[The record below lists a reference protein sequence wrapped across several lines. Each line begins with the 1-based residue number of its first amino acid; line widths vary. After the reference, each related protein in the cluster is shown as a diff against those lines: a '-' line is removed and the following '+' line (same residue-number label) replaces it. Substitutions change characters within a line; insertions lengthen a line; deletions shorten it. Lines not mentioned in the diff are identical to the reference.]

1 MFDQKPPTTAEIERW
16 FLLNPPVPPRT
27 FELALVLGGTVSA
40 GAYTAGALD
49 FLIEALDAWTRL
61 RDTGDAAAP
70 QHNVVLRVVTGT
82 SGGGV
87 CAAIAA
93 RALNFAF
100 DPISRGTPVG
110 ESPTGNPL
118 YDIWIKTLTL
128 DRFLETGDIG
138 KEVASLLNGAAIDAG
153 AQTIIDFTGK
163 GSQARSWLAAPLR
176 VILTLTNL
184 RGVPFKL
191 DFGNGRSEAYV
202 DHADFVRFALHYPG
216 QAVDEFRPDEL
227 TLAFS
232 GERLPQAAGWDE
244 FSRFARATAA
254 FPIGFPPRA
263 LSRPMSQ
270 YRYRVVLSAPLAAA
284 ATMAATTGALSYTV
298 LTPDWAALIPDGAG
312 EVPDDYH
319 FVGVDGGV
327 TDNEPI
333 ELARTA
339 LCGIA
344 GSNPQD
350 PHRANR
356 AVLLIDPFAGR
367 TALGPQGVTSF
378 AHTIGAVASAVVQ
391 QTRYDSR
398 DLALAADPRVFSRF
412 MLTPQLGTSLGEKAI
427 ASAGLGAFIGFAC
440 SDFMRY
446 DYLLGRKNCQDLL
459 RRSFVL
465 AEDNPVFDGWSAAQ
479 RATFGAAAGSG
490 FLPIIPLMGP
500 CAVDET
506 LDPWPKGK
514 LDPERYRT
522 PIERRFRAISETE
535 LSGSPLRAV
544 LGWIAAHAAQGSV
557 TDYVIDMMKK
567 YLAAANLA

>member
-1 MFDQKPPTTAEIERW
+1 MFNREPPTEQEIDEW
-16 FLLNPPVPPRT
+16 FLNNPAVPPRT

-49 FLIEALDAWTRL
+49 FLIEALDTWSRL
-61 RDTGDAAAP
+61 RDAGDSGAP
-70 QHNVVLRVVTGT
+70 QHNVVLRVVAGT

-93 RALNFAF
+93 RALNFTF
-100 DPISRGTPVG
+100 DPVSRGTPVG
-110 ESPTGNPL
+110 QGPTGNPF

-138 KEVASLLNGAAIDAG
+138 KEVVSLLNGAAIDAG
-153 AQTIIDFTGK
+153 AQTIIDFTGT
-163 GSQARSWLAAPLR
+163 GGRARSWVAAPLR

-191 DFGNGRSEAYV
+191 PFGEGRSESYV
-202 DHADFVRFALHYPG
+202 DHADFIRFALHYPG
-216 QAVDEFRPDEL
+216 QAVGEFRPDEL

-232 GERLPQAAGWDE
+232 GERLPQAASWDE
-244 FSRFARATAA
+244 FSQFARATAA

-263 LSRPMSQ
+263 LARPMSQ

-284 ATMAATTGALSYTV
+284 AAMAAATGALSYTV
-298 LTPDWAALIPDGAG
+298 LTPDWAALTPDGAAD
-312 EVPDDYH
+312 VPDDYH
-319 FVGVDGGV
+319 FLAVDGGV

-344 GSNPQD
+344 GTNPQD

-367 TALGPQGVTSF
+367 TALGPEGLTTF
-378 AHTIGAVASAVVQ
+378 AHTIGAVANAVVQ

-398 DLALAADPRVFSRF
+398 DLALAADRRVFSRF

-459 RRSFVL
+459 RKDFVL
-465 AEDNPVFDGWSAAQ
+465 ADDNPLFGGWSEEQ
-479 RATFGAAAGSG
+479 RAAFGPSAGSG
-490 FLPIIPLMGP
+490 FLPIIPLMGL
-500 CAVDET
+500 CAVAET

-514 LDPERYRT
+514 LDPERYRA

-544 LGWIAAHAAQGSV
+544 LGWIAAHAAQASV
-557 TDYVIDMMKK
+557 TDYVIGLMKA